1 VALWQR
7 SEASSA
13 SARFF
18 IGALILLVSI
28 GLFGLGVLLSN
39 TYGAAQVA
47 GNARKLHWV
56 NATLGASGIARASIA
71 QAVFF
76 SFENVSDEVGKTR
89 AVDEARANLAG
100 VGELAHSPEAFGD
113 IETIEQFVSA
123 GRAAVDLAESASSSM
138 AEASRVGGVE
148 PVFAALESDLLAR
161 QTTLVEAIAESDEL
175 GGRISRITFVAI
187 SFAIPAVTMVV
198 FWLLLRRRV
207 REREHLMEARLE
219 SEREL
224 GRAKDEFI
232 AGLSHELRTPLTT
245 IVGFS
250 ELLIEDRRTDDDSRE
265 QLGII
270 HSSASDLSRMV
281 GDLLVAARLEADALT
296 VSPEVVDLGD
306 VVTSSTASYVLAGE
320 DIKVKVPSLSVYA
333 DPLHLRQVVHNLV
346 SNALRHGGERILVT
360 ATESGGSVSL
370 VVADDGPGI
379 PEDLEPRLFKRFM
392 HEGREALL
400 AGSVGLGLAISQ
412 ELARRMNG
420 ALLYRRTGGWTTF
433 TLKLPSVPKREMTPI
448 SVGLVGAKASL

>member
-1 VALWQR
+1 MV
-7 SEASSA
+7 
-13 SARFF
+13 
-18 IGALILLVSI
+18 LLVSI
-28 GLFGLGVLLSN
+28 GLFGLGVLLNN

-47 GNARKLHWV
+47 DNARKLHWV
-56 NATLGASGIARASIA
+56 NATLGAAGIGRASVA

-76 SFENVSDEVGKTR
+76 SFDEVSDEVGKSK
-89 AVDEARANLAG
+89 AISEARANFSGVAALA
-100 VGELAHSPEAFGD
+100 ASSEAFGEIGLLD
-113 IETIEQFVSA
+113 EFISA
-123 GRAAVDLAESASSSM
+123 GDTVIDLAEAGNSSM
-138 AEASRVGGVE
+138 AEASRLGGFE
-148 PVFAALESDLLAR
+148 QVFAALETDLLTRQSDLIA
-161 QTTLVEAIAESDEL
+161 TIAESEEV

-187 SFAIPAVTMVV
+187 SFAIPAVTMIW

-207 REREHLMEARLE
+207 RGREELMEARLE
-219 SEREL
+219 AEREL

-232 AGLSHELRTPLTT
+232 AGLSHELRTPLTS

-250 ELLIEDRRTDDDSRE
+250 EILVDNDEIDEEGRE

-281 GDLLVAARLEADALT
+281 GDLLVAARLEAGALT
-296 VSPEVVDLGD
+296 VSAEMVDLAD
-306 VVTSSTASYVLAGE
+306 SVTASTASYVLGGA
-320 DIKVKVPSLSVYA
+320 DIKVRVPPISVYA
-333 DPLHLRQVVHNLV
+333 DPLHLRQVIHNLV
-346 SNALRHGGERILVT
+346 SNALRHGGKRILVT

-379 PEDLEPRLFKRFM
+379 PTSLEPKLFKRFV

-420 ALLYRRTGGWTTF
+420 ALIYKRTGGWTTF
-433 TLKLPSVPKREMTPI
+433 TLKVPSVPTRER
-448 SVGLVGAKASL
+448 VEAVLDLVGVKGSL